1 LKELAREESE
11 PKVLPMVMAAWGIDL
26 DGVDGDIFSDN
37 WWEIFDPS
45 AAYVNWLV
53 VHDDLGEHRE
63 AIEGYNRAIA
73 LDPNDREAYR
83 NRGVARGKLS
93 AYGEAIEDFERAL
106 DPNDSAAY
114 FNRGLAHYHLNEYH
128 EAINEH
134 HEAIEDYDHGIA
146 LDPDES
152 AAYCMRGLAHGDLNE
167 YREAIE
173 DYDRTIALDTT
184 DTNDSALY
192 ALACQ
197 RRTAPHA
204 RPAGVRGHR
213 VCAAHRHPVERL
225 APGAGGQLDGA

>member
-11 PKVLPMVMAAWGIDL
+11 PKVLPTVMAAWGIDL
-26 DGVDGDIFSDN
+26 DGVDGDIGSGN

-45 AAYVNWLV
+45 AAYFNGLV
-53 VHDDLGEHRE
+53 TPDDLGEHRE
-63 AIEGYNRAIA
+63 AIEDYDGAIA
-73 LDPNDREAYR
+73 LDPNDSEADR

-93 AYGEAIEDFERAL
+93 EYCEALEDFDRALAL

-128 EAINEH
+128 EAINEY

-152 AAYCMRGLAHGDLNE
+152 AAYCVRGLAHGDLNE
-167 YREAIE
+167 YHEAIE
-173 DYDRTIALDTT
+173 DYDRTIALDTN

-192 ALACQ
+192 A
-197 RRTAPHA
+197 H
-204 RPAGVRGHR
+204 RG
-213 VCAAHRHPVERL
+213 
-225 APGAGGQLDGA
+225 